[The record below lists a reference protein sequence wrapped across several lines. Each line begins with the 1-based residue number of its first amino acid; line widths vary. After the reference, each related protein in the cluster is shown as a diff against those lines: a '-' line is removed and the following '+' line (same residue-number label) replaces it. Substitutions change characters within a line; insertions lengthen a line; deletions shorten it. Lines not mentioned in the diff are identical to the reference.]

1 MSNTIDPTN
10 CPTSLPI
17 DPAFIEYL
25 QIIDSNSMFKNIIE
39 DSITFSND
47 STQFS
52 SNQTEFLTKQKV
64 EMNKDLNNWLNSKH
78 KQTPLV
84 LDEININDPRYY
96 ETSVILITDM
106 MLIENRKF
114 PSNNSTLVID
124 NTTKRPSISQVSQL
138 FTLNSKQH
146 AFFATISLSL
156 LQLWQNRLLNNEKYQ
171 SQVVKVTQSLQKL
184 FFLTGEGGTGKTRC
198 IDAIQHFCNMWDQPN
213 ALVKTAMTGKAAV
226 CVKGM

>member
-1 MSNTIDPTN
+1 
-10 CPTSLPI
+10 
-17 DPAFIEYL
+17 
-25 QIIDSNSMFKNIIE
+25 MFKNIIE

-184 FFLTGEGGTGKTRC
+184 FF
-198 IDAIQHFCNMWDQPN
+198 FNW
-213 ALVKTAMTGKAAV
+213 
-226 CVKGM
+226 